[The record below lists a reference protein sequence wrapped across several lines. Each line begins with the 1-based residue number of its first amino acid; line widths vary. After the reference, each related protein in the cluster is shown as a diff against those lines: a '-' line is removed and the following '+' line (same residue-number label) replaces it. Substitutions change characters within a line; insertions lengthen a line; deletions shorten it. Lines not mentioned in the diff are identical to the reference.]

1 LLQALALQGGRLYTA
16 QHKFDFFV
24 ADFVASDFS
33 FGRTLAADFAP
44 LDCSGRQFVSTDWVE
59 VHVKT

>member
-1 LLQALALQGGRLYTA
+1 MAACTLRNTSLI
-16 QHKFDFFV
+16 FF